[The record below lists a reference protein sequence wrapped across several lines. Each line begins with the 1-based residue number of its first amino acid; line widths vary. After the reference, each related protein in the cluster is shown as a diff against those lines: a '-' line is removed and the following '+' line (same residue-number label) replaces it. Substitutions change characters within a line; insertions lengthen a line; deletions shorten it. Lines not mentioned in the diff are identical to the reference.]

1 MGKIN
6 DETITTP
13 AGTDRLL
20 GSDQSTSPTG
30 GTANYTVDS
39 VDVYLLGDKNFCSWK
54 CELATVQQ
62 VSYAVASGFFIC
74 VATRYLE
81 EELLAISLYSG
92 RHYKRNRRA

>member
-6 DETITTP
+6 NETITTP

-39 VDVYLLGDKNFCSWK
+39 VDDYFLGKRTSVP
-54 CELATVQQ
+54 ASASAAGTAG
-62 VSYAVASGFFIC
+62 SYAVASGFLYVC
-74 VATRYLE
+74 VATNTWQRV
-81 EELLAISLYSG
+81 AIATWS
-92 RHYKRNRRA
+92 

>member
-39 VDVYLLGDKNFCSWK
+39 IGVYLLGDRT
-54 CELATVQQ
+54 TVPGSTSPGFGTTGQ
-62 VSYAVASGFFIC
+62 YAVNETHFFIC
-74 VATRYLE
+74 ISTGNWKKVALS
-81 EELLAISLYSG
+81 AI
-92 RHYKRNRRA
+92 

>member
-6 DETITTP
+6 NETITTP

-39 VDVYLLGDKNFCSWK
+39 VGVYLLGDRTAVPGSTSPGFG
-54 CELATVQQ
+54 TTGQ
-62 VSYAVASGFFIC
+62 YAVNATHFFIC
-74 VATRYLE
+74 VATDTWKKVALS
-81 EELLAISLYSG
+81 AI
-92 RHYKRNRRA
+92 